1 MEKDDAQLIRGILS
15 GDDMAFSTLVQKYQK
30 TVHTFVWQKIGD
42 FHHAEEITQDTFLQA
57 YQKLAT
63 LRDPDLFV
71 RWLCVIANRLCIDWL
86 RKQKPTMQSLDDTRM
101 DIVEKISYTR
111 YISEQHETKSIEDYC
126 EIVDN
131 LLQKL
136 PERER
141 TVVTLYYL
149 DEMTTREIGC
159 FLGVSVNTIQ
169 SWLHRARKRLQ
180 GEAFIG
186 TQETGEELKQTNV
199 ELILKDVV
207 PKMLSTIEK
216 KIYVGFQAQLGKSI
230 YETEMSRDM
239 LKQAS
244 KKMTSDIGEKIR
256 TELQKKF
263 KKEFPKT

>member
-1 MEKDDAQLIRGILS
+1 MEKDDAQLIHKILS
-15 GDDMAFSTLVQKYQK
+15 GDDTAFSTLVQKYQK
-30 TVHTFVWQKIGD
+30 TVHTLVWQKIGD

-63 LRDPDLFV
+63 LRDPNRFA
-71 RWLCVIANRLCIDWL
+71 RWLYVIADRLCVDWV

-101 DIVEKISYTR
+101 DIVEQISYTR

-149 DEMTTREIGC
+149 DEMTTREIGR

-169 SWLHRARKRLQ
+169 SWLYRARKRLQ
-180 GEAFIG
+180 GGAFIG
-186 TQETGEELKQTNV
+186 TQETGEELEQTDV
-199 ELILKDVV
+199 ELILKKIV

-216 KIYVGFQAQLGKSI
+216 KIYAGFQAQLGKSI
-230 YETEMSRDM
+230 HETEMSEDM
-239 LKQAS
+239 IKQMS
-244 KKMTSDIGEKIR
+244 EKMASDIGEKIR

>member
-1 MEKDDAQLIRGILS
+1 MEKDDAQLIRSVLS
-15 GDDMAFSTLVQKYQK
+15 GDDAAFSTLVQKYQK
-30 TVHTFVWQKIGD
+30 TIHALAWQKIGD

-57 YQKLAT
+57 YRKLAT
-63 LRDPDLFV
+63 FREPDLFA

-101 DIVEKISYTR
+101 DIVEKTSYTR
-111 YISEQHETKSIEDYC
+111 YIAEQREAKSIEDYC
-126 EIVDN
+126 EIVDT

-141 TVVTLYYL
+141 VVVTLYYL
-149 DEMTTREIGC
+149 DEMTTREIGR

-186 TQETGEELKQTNV
+186 TQEAGEELKQTDV
-199 ELILKDVV
+199 ELILKEIV

-216 KIYVGFQAQLGKSI
+216 KIYAEFQAQLGKSI
-230 YETEMSRDM
+230 HETEMSEDM
-239 LKQAS
+239 IKQVS
-244 KKMTSDIGEKIR
+244 EKMASDIGKKIR
-256 TELQKKF
+256 AELQKKF
-263 KKEFPKT
+263 EKESPKT

>member
-1 MEKDDAQLIRGILS
+1 MEKDDAQLIRSILS
-15 GDDMAFSTLVQKYQK
+15 GDDTAFSPLVQKYQK
-30 TVHTFVWQKIGD
+30 TVHTLVWQKIGD

-57 YQKLAT
+57 YQKLGT
-63 LRDPDLFV
+63 LREPDLFA

-149 DEMTTREIGC
+149 DEMTTREIGH

-186 TQETGEELKQTNV
+186 IQETDGELKRANV
-199 ELILKDVV
+199 ELILKEIV
-207 PKMLSTIEK
+207 PKMLSTVEK
-216 KIYVGFQAQLGKSI
+216 KIYARLHAQLGKSI
-230 YETEMSRDM
+230 HKTEMSEDM
-239 LKQAS
+239 IKQVS
-244 KKMTSDIGEKIR
+244 KKMTSDIEEKIR
-256 TELQKKF
+256 AELQKKF
-263 KKEFPKT
+263 KKEFPET

>member
-1 MEKDDAQLIRGILS
+1 MVKDDVQLIRSILS
-15 GDDMAFSTLVQKYQK
+15 GDDTAFSTLVQKYQK
-30 TVHTFVWQKIGD
+30 TVHTLVWQKIGD

-63 LRDPDLFV
+63 LRDPDLFA

-86 RKQKPTMQSLDDTRM
+86 RKQKPAMQSLDDSRM

-111 YISEQHETKSIEDYC
+111 YISEQHEAKSIEDYC

-149 DEMTTREIGC
+149 DEMTTREIGN

-186 TQETGEELKQTNV
+186 TQEVGESLKQTDA
-199 ELILKDVV
+199 ELILKEIV
-207 PKMLSTIEK
+207 PKMLGTIEK
-216 KIYVGFQAQLGKSI
+216 KIYAELQAQLGKSI
-230 YETEMSRDM
+230 PETEMSEDM
-239 LKQAS
+239 IKRVS
-244 KKMTSDIGEKIR
+244 EKMVSDIREKIR
-256 TELQKKF
+256 AELQEKLG
-263 KKEFPKT
+263 KEFPKN

>member
-1 MEKDDAQLIRGILS
+1 MAKDDAQLIRSVLS
-15 GDDMAFSTLVQKYQK
+15 GNDRAFSTLVQKYQK
-30 TVHTFVWQKIGD
+30 TVHTLVWQKIGD
-42 FHHAEEITQDTFLQA
+42 FHHAEEITQDTFLRA

-63 LRDPDLFV
+63 LRDPDLFA

-86 RKQKPTMQSLDDTRM
+86 RKQKLAMQSLDDSRM
-101 DIVEKISYTR
+101 DMMEKISYTR
-111 YISEQHETKSIEDYC
+111 YISEQHETEAIEHYC

-149 DEMTTREIGC
+149 DEMTTREIGN

-186 TQETGEELKQTNV
+186 TQEAGEALKQTDA
-199 ELILKDVV
+199 ELILKEIV
-207 PKMLSTIEK
+207 PKMLGTIEK
-216 KIYVGFQAQLGKSI
+216 NILGKLQSQLGKSI
-230 YETEMSRDM
+230 PETQMSGDM
-239 LKQAS
+239 IKQVS
-244 KKMTSDIGEKIR
+244 EKMVSDIEEKIR
-256 TELQKKF
+256 AELQEKLG
-263 KKEFPKT
+263 KEFPKN